1 MKIGFIGVGRLGL
14 GLALL
19 IEKAGYSVLAS
30 DVRPEY
36 VQVLNEKTFNTT
48 EPTVGTL
55 LQYSKNIEFTVDNRR
70 VIRECDLI
78 FTLVQTPS
86 LEDGSYDV
94 SAVWKVVED
103 IKEEMSMVAN
113 YPKSFVVGCTTN
125 PGDCDL
131 FKEELPA
138 SVDVYYNPE
147 FIAQGS
153 IIQGIQNAD
162 MVLVGGNGH
171 HVPLIEEIYKR
182 IQDGFGGSNVH
193 FMSTKAAELTKI
205 AVNCYLTTKIS
216 YANMVGQVMVNSGMD
231 DEVDTVLKAIGSD
244 SRIGRKYLGFGFGF
258 GGPCFP
264 RDNRAFASYAEQV
277 GVKNNIGTTTDNFN
291 DAHSKFLKDW
301 FISKNPDKEVPFCFK
316 YLTYKPGTDILEE
329 SQQYRLSLDLLEEGY
344 KVYCIDETLKEQMDD
359 RIVFDPAPLEQ
370 VCWVDL

>member
-70 VIRECDLI
+70 VIKECDLI

-94 SAVWKVVED
+94 SAVWKVVDD
-103 IKEEMSMVAN
+103 IRSELPFEG
-113 YPKSFVVGCTTN
+113 KSLVIGCTTN
-125 PGDCDL
+125 PGDCD
-131 FKEELPA
+131 KIQEEVA
-138 SVDVYYNPE
+138 SLGMDVYYNPE

-171 HVPLIEEIYKR
+171 HVSLIEEIYKR